1 MKKPQLPVA
10 QKKSQQGATMLEYG
24 IIVALIVVGAIAF
37 LPDIGTAIKGAFSSL
52 ATELTPPPAGQ

>member
-1 MKKPQLPVA
+1 MKKPLTPLA

-37 LPDIGTAIKGAFSSL
+37 LPDIGTAISTAFSDL
-52 ATELTPPPAGQ
+52 KTALVP